1 MRKATI
7 SFTMYVCPSVRME
20 QLDSHWTDFL
30 EILSLSI
37 FLKNLSRKCK
47 FQSNRTMITVTVHD
61 DAFTFAIVSRSILL
75 EMRNVSDNSC
85 KENKII
91 HLTFNN
97 VFQNRVVSEIM

>member
-1 MRKATI
+1 
-7 SFTMYVCPSVRME
+7 
-20 QLDSHWTDFL
+20 
-30 EILSLSI
+30 
-37 FLKNLSRKCK
+37 
-47 FQSNRTMITVTVHD
+47 MITVTVHD